1 MCLTRLEKF
10 NVNGKGY
17 VVAEK
22 VSHDTYGPLFCNKH
36 NHTKL
41 KRETKAYTTRVRCD
55 PHWEKFD
62 DEYSSGW
69 HILPRKADA
78 IELLAASRNLKAG
91 RENERYVMLQ
101 VSYRKTGV
109 TTGWQLRRSIFRAWY
124 PEGSLKVVVASHRT
138 LLREV
143 KV

>member
-36 NHTKL
+36 DHTKL

-69 HILPRKADA
+69 HIFPRRAEA
-78 IELLAASRNLKAG
+78 IEFLTVC
-91 RENERYVMLQ
+91 RERKSGHYVMLQ

-138 LLREV
+138 ILREV